1 MEPMCQHG
9 WVSRAGK
16 KEDPLKAVKGFV
28 RAPKRSGSHADEELT
43 ELEV

>member
-1 MEPMCQHG
+1 MLA
-9 WVSRAGK
+9 AG

-43 ELEV
+43 EMEVGGLCVAMCS